1 MYHCFFP
8 FPVIPFPSTYFFP
21 SPSLLSLPS
30 LLSPS
35 LPLHFSVFLNA
46 LVSFKSVS
54 ESITFPGGKAT
65 FGSWLQEEVSAAA
78 HNPLGLMS
86 RQTSQQG
93 GWGRESWSPRMEK
106 ANWKRQEWG
115 QGTALEDTPQWPY
128 FVHWIPALKTS
139 ATTQELHGF
148 LTTEHWGTHANYK
161 TKLLSRW

>member
-1 MYHCFFP
+1 MIFHQEIDLGHFC
-8 FPVIPFPSTYFFP
+8 
-21 SPSLLSLPS
+21 SLLSVLFFSLSFHPLLPISFSS

-78 HNPLGLMS
+78 HNALGLMS

-93 GWGRESWSPRMEK
+93 GWGSHLAWRKQTERDKNGGRGLLLRTHHS
-106 ANWKRQEWG
+106 
-115 QGTALEDTPQWPY
+115 D
-128 FVHWIPALKTS
+128 
-139 ATTQELHGF
+139 
-148 LTTEHWGTHANYK
+148 LTLSTGYQPL
-161 TKLLSRW
+161 KLLPAPKSSMGDTCKL